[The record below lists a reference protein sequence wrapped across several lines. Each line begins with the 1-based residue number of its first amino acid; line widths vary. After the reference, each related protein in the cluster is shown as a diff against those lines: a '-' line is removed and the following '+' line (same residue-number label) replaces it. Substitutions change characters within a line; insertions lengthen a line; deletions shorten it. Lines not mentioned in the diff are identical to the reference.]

1 MEKVAKRGDM
11 LFVGEDEDTLAIIVL
26 DSVEYKGDNYL
37 KVLATPIMVEKI
49 LDESKT
55 DAEFAREIVDDEKY
69 YLDPVLDPALV
80 ETLKEELNKKHAAEK
95 EPAKA

>member
-11 LFVGEDEDTLAIIVL
+11 LFVGEDEDTLAVIVL
-26 DSVEYKGDNYL
+26 DSLEYKGDSYL
-37 KVLATPIMVEKI
+37 KIIAIPIMVEKI

-55 DAEFAREIVDDEKY
+55 DAEFAREVVDQDKY

-80 ETLKEELNKKHAAEK
+80 EILKEEFDKKHTAEK